1 MLLLKL
7 GFNWVFADIWPIK
20 SQLMKKSLLTIALL
34 TVASFTFAQLSVGLK
49 GGLNIANFSGDVED
63 ASMRLSFHG
72 GGYVNLSISD
82 RLGLQ
87 PELLFNSMGS
97 KFEYTESDP
106 DIGQVDVTETY
117 KLSYI
122 SIPVMLMINITDN
135 FNFQLGP
142 QISILASAKG
152 KLEVSGD
159 GFSESIEEDVK
170 DGFKSTDLA
179 VNAGLGVNFGK
190 INASARYSLGLSSI
204 SDNDDADVKNGVIQ
218 VSLGYRLFGG
228 N

>member
-152 KLEVSGD
+152 KLEV
-159 GFSESIEEDVK
+159 K